1 MKQKYSSFSSNILE
15 IALSCMIHQ
24 TKSLPDY
31 FLGSVAAIVIG
42 FLAIVLIVLGG
53 VYYFKIRRSSY
64 GRLLDDSE
72 HSSVG
77 NFLNP
82 MFDG

>member
-1 MKQKYSSFSSNILE
+1 MQKYSYFSSNILE

-24 TKSLPDY
+24 TKSFPDY
-31 FLGSVAAIVIG
+31 FLGSVAAIVVG
-42 FLAIVLIVLGG
+42 VVAIVLILLVGA
-53 VYYFKIRRSSY
+53 YYFKIRHSSY